1 MQIRSSLS
9 IYWIISFNL
18 SGKWL
23 SKRGK
28 PYEKRNNKIKP
39 LKKDLGLIANNHA
52 YEVKM
57 KKPNLGDQVSG
68 DEDTK
73 S

>member
-1 MQIRSSLS
+1 MRKG
-9 IYWIISFNL
+9 IIQLNL
-18 SGKWL
+18 
-23 SKRGK
+23 
-28 PYEKRNNKIKP
+28 

>member
-1 MQIRSSLS
+1 MS

-18 SGKWL
+18 SGKRL
-23 SKRGK
+23 SKRGN
-28 PYEKRNNKIKP
+28 PYEKRYNKTKP
-39 LKKDLGLIANNHA
+39 LKKDLGLMANNHA

-57 KKPNLGDQVSG
+57 KKPNLGVQVSG
-68 DEDTK
+68 DEDAR

>member
-1 MQIRSSLS
+1 MRKG
-9 IYWIISFNL
+9 IIKLNL
-18 SGKWL
+18 
-23 SKRGK
+23 
-28 PYEKRNNKIKP
+28 